1 VHVNPSK
8 LSSGSVLALF
18 TALLFLAHSGTT
30 DAQSTSRS
38 FQTGLY
44 VDLSEP
50 NLTKA
55 DADIAMFGEGQPQ
68 PPGRSIMK
76 FKSYSYATP
85 ILATE
90 GYDWSRIVAA
100 LIDEPYM
107 SALQVAF
114 PGTNQ
119 DKNPCHDAPGPRID
133 VIYSTQQQLAAAAS
147 ALASVAPYARLW
159 VNFTTHEVDWMAE
172 TACSLTLNQPNID
185 VISVDEYYDVF
196 DPAVKSR
203 YAWFVAHR
211 ATPQQ
216 QLALI
221 PGTFYRPGQDDPGR
235 QAGLFQGY
243 FDYADNANQSC
254 NLPLGPRG
262 VTGSFDG
269 CPVWMVLG
277 FAADTFVQDGTTYVG
292 ELDPR
297 NAAVI
302 SAVWRAEL
310 ALPVRPGLSL
320 ELTRQQIVSTLM
332 RQWLTN

>member
-1 VHVNPSK
+1 MHLNPSK
-8 LSSGSVLALF
+8 LSAGSVFALF
-18 TALLFLAHSGTT
+18 AALLFLAHSGAT
-30 DAQSTSRS
+30 DAQSASRS

-44 VDLSEP
+44 VDYSEP
-50 NLTKA
+50 ALTKA

-76 FKSYSYATP
+76 FKSFDYATP
-85 ILATE
+85 ILAGE
-90 GYDWSRIVAA
+90 GYDWSRIVAV

-107 SALQVAF
+107 YELHVAF

-119 DKNPCHDAPGPRID
+119 DKNPCHDSPGPRID
-133 VIYSTQQQLAAAAS
+133 VIYRTQQQLAAAAS
-147 ALASVAPYARLW
+147 VLQSVAPWARLW
-159 VNFTTHEVDWMAE
+159 VNFTYQEVDWMSE
-172 TACSLTLNQPNID
+172 SACSLTLNQPYID
-185 VISVDEYYDVF
+185 VISLDQYYDYF
-196 DPAVKSR
+196 DPSVKPR
-203 YAWFVAHR
+203 YDWIVAHR

-235 QAGLFQGY
+235 QAGILLGY
-243 FDYADNANQSC
+243 FAYAEIANQSC

-297 NAAVI
+297 NAALI
-302 SAVWRAEL
+302 STIWREEL

-320 ELTRQQIVSTLM
+320 ELTRHQIVSTLM